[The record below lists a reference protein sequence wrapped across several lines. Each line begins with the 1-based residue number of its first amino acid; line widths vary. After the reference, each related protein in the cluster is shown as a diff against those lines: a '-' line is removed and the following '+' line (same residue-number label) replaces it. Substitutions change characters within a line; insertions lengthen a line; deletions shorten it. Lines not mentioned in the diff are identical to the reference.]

1 VAAPAAA
8 VVVGLVAAVVAAP
21 AGVVVA
27 AQVVAVVGA
36 PAAAGK
42 TKQPFSSAP
51 LEFSSR
57 DHGAPGFARRLS
69 R

>member
-1 VAAPAAA
+1 VAVAQ
-8 VVVGLVAAVVAAP
+8 VVAVVAAP
-21 AGVVVA
+21 AAVVVA
-27 AQVVAVVGA
+27 AQVVAVVAA
-36 PAAAGK
+36 PAAAVK

-51 LEFSSR
+51 LGLSSR